1 MKIINEIAIVILI
14 VAIVIGDALNALSM
28 SRLITYIV
36 LLILNGLALMYGED

>member
-28 SRLITYIV
+28 GRLITYIV
-36 LLILNGLALMYGED
+36 LLILNGLVLVYGED